1 MNNDPKDY
9 LTPNESDQQDSEQD
23 LTSPDDY
30 LDDYITPDE
39 RKDKIKGK
47 IDLSRNLEPSDE
59 NFRDYLTSSGDSY
72 LTPDEKRRKLQQKLQ
87 RGRCPGCN
95 FSNLV
100 CVSKGKYHCENCNRQ
115 FRSAVYLQTDQAS
128 LGGFDPDLN
137 GLIGGYA
144 Y

>member
-9 LTPNESDQQDSEQD
+9 LTPNETDQQDSE
-23 LTSPDDY
+23 LELPTP
-30 LDDYITPDE
+30 DDYITPDE
-39 RKDKIKGK
+39 RKNKIKGE

-59 NFRDYLTSSGDSY
+59 NFRDHLTSNGDSY
-72 LTPDEKRRKLQQKLQ
+72 LTPDEKRRKLQKLQ

-95 FSNLV
+95 SSNLV